1 MQTELLS
8 KPAPK
13 EIEELRA
20 LLAVRGW
27 QTRSQI
33 SRDTGWSERKI
44 RDVCESMGEEVVR
57 GQPGFKLTAQIT
69 REELASAKQAADAAI
84 SQAKKQMRY
93 GIALLRKIHG
103 LVG

>member
-1 MQTELLS
+1 MQTELIS

-44 RDVCESMGEEVVR
+44 RDVCESMGAEVAICAVHSA
-57 GQPGFKLTAQIT
+57 AQKVGMAAGPDSKAAVAKDRAST
-69 REELASAKQAADAAI
+69 YLAA
-84 SQAKKQMRY
+84 
-93 GIALLRKIHG
+93 HG
-103 LVG
+103 VK